1 MSLSLPSLQDEKVS
15 GAGDD
20 EVGVPV
26 GRVDGNPVPQP
37 GRHRRPRSA
46 HWGVAPQL
54 GLASELDLRRI
65 WRRLKVFP
73 QIWGKIYH

>member
-26 GRVDGNPVPQP
+26 GRVDGHPVPQP
-37 GRHRRPRSA
+37 SSHRRPRSA
-46 HWGVAPQL
+46 HRWVASKL
-54 GLASELDLRRI
+54 SLAS
-65 WRRLKVFP
+65 
-73 QIWGKIYH
+73 